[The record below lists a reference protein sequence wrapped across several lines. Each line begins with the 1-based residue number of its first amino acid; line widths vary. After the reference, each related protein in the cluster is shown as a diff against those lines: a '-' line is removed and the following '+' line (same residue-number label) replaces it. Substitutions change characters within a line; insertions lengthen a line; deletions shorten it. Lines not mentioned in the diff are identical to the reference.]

1 MPSGRQPA
9 EDGNRFSEEE
19 EKQLGFCFP
28 WERRWLCRF
37 IKRVSSPPNNKHHST
52 AFSATRSIE
61 RNEKG
66 RYLLSR
72 CDDVSTVST
81 SNLIRTSS
89 FEVTRAREIRCNAVA
104 PLKRHC
110 CAWLKKS
117 AQNTGQR
124 GRDTVAETRAS
135 LEEKRYRV
143 REALHESREGE
154 QKTRTFVPR
163 ALPHVSSRVGF
174 AATTTALA
182 TMSVFAAVSF
192 CMSKL
197 LALIRSRSRFG
208 VYKTVSVVGRPPPTL
223 RACVRAC
230 VDTVRRGGAD
240 DSSLMR
246 RLVSG
251 PPCSDRGGS

>member
-9 EDGNRFSEEE
+9 EDGNRFSEE

-143 REALHESREGE
+143 REALQESREGE

-163 ALPHVSSRVGF
+163 TLPHVSSRVGF
-174 AATTTALA
+174 AATMALA

-197 LALIRSRSRFG
+197 LALIRALALWSLQNGLRCG
-208 VYKTVSVVGRPPPTL
+208 KTPTDV
-223 RACVRAC
+223 ACVRAC